1 MSDYF
6 DKTLVG
12 RLFALSRELPDK
24 TALVFK
30 KDGIT
35 YGELAGRIAAVSAR
49 LKECGVKKGD
59 RVCISAVSKPESV
72 VCYLATVYA
81 GAIGCFLD
89 KNSNARIMAD
99 ICKDAGAALLV
110 TDKPMKEFGEGLNVI
125 PLHETYENAA
135 GHVSADAD
143 GPAVAEGVSG
153 TDALSDAVDKNSTG
167 IDENDIAEILFTT
180 GTTGKP
186 KGVMLSYKAVYNI
199 LSNTITGA
207 DMKREDILLLPLPLN
222 HSFALRV
229 LRSALWQGATVV
241 LQNGFTFAKEVE
253 NNIEAFG
260 CTRMACV
267 PASYEVMKG
276 QMQDAFK
283 RVLCVLKC
291 IEFGAGSLTVRQRK
305 EITDTL
311 PDTRIINT
319 WGSSETGGALF
330 LDVTEAVK
338 DETRIK
344 ALGKPLEG
352 KVSVRILDED
362 GKEKESDSTHPGRM
376 SIKGDMIMSGYWN
389 DPVNTADTIR
399 GDWLLTGDMA
409 YVEDG
414 FVYMLG
420 RADDIINVGGEKVS
434 PIEVE
439 NTAGQYEGIR
449 ECACISADD
458 PDGVL
463 GQIPVLFI
471 VPDFGYDK
479 DAFTRF
485 LAARLEKYKI
495 PKEIIT
501 LDAIP
506 RNRMQKIDRRS
517 LKNLYDDRDKLDLIN
532 PVIQAILS
540 RRSIRSFTDREI
552 GADVLE
558 MILKAGYNA
567 PSGHNLQ
574 SWRFTV
580 IEDAARLEKLK
591 ALTEETAKANGVYFY
606 GWNNPKVIV
615 LISNDSRNVNG
626 CQDSAL
632 AAENMMLAALSYGI
646 GSVWLNP
653 LMTLRDKEPV
663 KGFLDEIKVPENHTV
678 WCTLALGYPSS
689 PGTRLA
695 KNQDVINYVDR

>member
-12 RLFALSRELPDK
+12 RLFGLSKELPDK
-24 TALVFK
+24 PALCFK
-30 KDGIT
+30 KDSIT
-35 YGELAGRIAAVSAR
+35 YGELPAKITGMAAK
-49 LKECGVKKGD
+49 LKERGVKKGD

-72 VCYLATVYA
+72 LCYLAVFYA
-81 GAIGCFLD
+81 GGIGCLLD

-99 ICKDAGAALLV
+99 ICKDAGATLLV

-125 PLHETYENAA
+125 PLHETYENA
-135 GHVSADAD
+135 VSNAT
-143 GPAVAEGVSG
+143 EEMS
-153 TDALSDAVDKNSTG
+153 TEVDET
-167 IDENDIAEILFTT
+167 DIAEILFTT

-199 LSNTITGA
+199 LSNTIIGA
-207 DMKREDILLLPLPLN
+207 DMRQEDVLLLPLPLN

-253 NNIEAFG
+253 NNIDTFN

-283 RVLCVLKC
+283 RVMCRLKC

-338 DETRIK
+338 DETKIK
-344 ALGKPLEG
+344 ALGKPLDG

-362 GKEKESDSTHPGRM
+362 GNEKESDSTHPGRM
-376 SIKGDMIMSGYWN
+376 SIKGDMIMTGYWN
-389 DPVNTADTIR
+389 DPENTEATIK

-409 YVEDG
+409 SVEDG

-449 ECACISADD
+449 ECACISAED

-479 DAFTRF
+479 DAFVKF
-485 LAARLEKYKI
+485 LNSRLEKYKI
-495 PKEIIT
+495 PKELVTI
-501 LDAIP
+501 DAIP

-517 LKNLYDDRDKLDLIN
+517 LKNLWDDRDKLELIN

-540 RRSIRSFTDREI
+540 RRSIRNFTDKEI
-552 GADVLE
+552 SPDVLE

-580 IEDAARLEKLK
+580 IESEEKLARLK

-606 GWNNPKVIV
+606 GWNTPKVIV
-615 LISNDSRNVNG
+615 LISNDTRNVNG
-626 CQDSAL
+626 CQDASL

-646 GSVWLNP
+646 GAVWLNP

-663 KGFLDEIKVPENHTV
+663 KTLLDEFKIPENHTV
-678 WCTLALGYPSS
+678 WCTMALGYPAS
-689 PGTRLA
+689 PGTKLA
-695 KNQDVINYVDR
+695 KNADVINYVDRA